1 MTVIT
6 EVLLVIRQVTYVVY
20 LVPRLKVVIEEQH
33 LDFDWMVGKP
43 DNRLQI
49 RCLTSKKVTMNKD

>member
-49 RCLTSKKVTMNKD
+49 RLFDFEKGYHE